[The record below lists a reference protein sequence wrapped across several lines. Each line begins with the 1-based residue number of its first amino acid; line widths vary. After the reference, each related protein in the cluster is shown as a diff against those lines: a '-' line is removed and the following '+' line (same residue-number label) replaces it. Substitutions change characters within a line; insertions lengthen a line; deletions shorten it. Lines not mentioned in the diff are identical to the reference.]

1 MSRGLNFSPNMRSQ
15 FLLGVLV
22 VSVGAF
28 VLGEDDSPS
37 TKDVSSRDAT
47 SNEPVQTVV
56 HSARLGEIDADTPVY
71 RSHTNAEINHKL
83 NQFHLLT
90 AHERLEILRE
100 VRRRIERDGE
110 FKVEKH
116 ERRFGRVVSAE
127 PAPSSDVSEEPVLE
141 DIVIHRVDS
150 SEEELEAAREQ
161 EARKSPRP
169 PVRRLPSGRS
179 YSSQQ

>member
-1 MSRGLNFSPNMRSQ
+1 MRPKY
-15 FLLGVLV
+15 FLGVLV
-22 VSVGAF
+22 VTIAAF
-28 VLGEDDSPS
+28 VFGEDDPPS
-37 TKDVSSRDAT
+37 AKDVSSRDTT

-83 NQFHLLT
+83 NRFHLLT

-127 PAPSSDVSEEPVLE
+127 PAPSNEVSEEPVLE

-161 EARKSPRP
+161 EARKPRP
-169 PVRRLPSGRS
+169 PVRRLSSGRS

>member
-1 MSRGLNFSPNMRSQ
+1 MRPKY
-15 FLLGVLV
+15 FLGVLV
-22 VSVGAF
+22 LSIAAF
-28 VLGEDDSPS
+28 VLGEDDPPS

-56 HSARLGEIDADTPVY
+56 HSARLGEIDADTLVY
-71 RSHTNAEINHKL
+71 RSHTNAEINQKL
-83 NQFHLLT
+83 NQIHLLT
-90 AHERLEILRE
+90 AYERLELLRE

-127 PAPSSDVSEEPVLE
+127 PLPTSDVSEEPVLE

-150 SEEELEAAREQ
+150 SEEEIEAAREQ
-161 EARKSPRP
+161 EARKPRP
-169 PVRRLPSGRS
+169 PVRRLSSGRS

>member
-1 MSRGLNFSPNMRSQ
+1 MRLHY
-15 FLLGVLV
+15 LLSVLI

-28 VLGEDDSPS
+28 VFGADDPPS

-47 SNEPVQTVV
+47 SNDPVQTVV

-71 RSHTNAEINHKL
+71 RSYTNVEINDKL
-83 NQFHLLT
+83 NQIAQLT
-90 AHERLEILRE
+90 AYERRE
-100 VRRRIERDGE
+100 LLSEVYRRIKRDGE

-116 ERRFGRVVSAE
+116 ERSFGQVVSTE
-127 PAPSSDVSEEPVLE
+127 PGPTGDVSEEPVLE

-150 SEEELEAAREQ
+150 SDEEIDAAREK
-161 EARKSPRP
+161 EARKPRP
-169 PVRRLPSGRS
+169 PVRRLSSGRS